1 MAKSRTQEYYDSNP
15 EANRRRLKYQKEYDS
30 KPSQRKKR
38 SKLNKA
44 NRRRGTYGNGDKLDI
59 SHTGSGLILKHQ
71 SKNRGDKND
80 TAGDRKARG

>member
-38 SKLNKA
+38 SKLNK
-44 NRRRGTYGNGDKLDI
+44 DKQE
-59 SHTGSGLILKHQ
+59 GGL
-71 SKNRGDKND
+71 
-80 TAGDRKARG
+80 